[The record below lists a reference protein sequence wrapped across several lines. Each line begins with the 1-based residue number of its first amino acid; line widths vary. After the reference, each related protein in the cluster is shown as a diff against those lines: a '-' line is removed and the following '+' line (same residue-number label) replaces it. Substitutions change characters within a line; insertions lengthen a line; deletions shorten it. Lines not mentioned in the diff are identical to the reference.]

1 MKKRIYKSVC
11 LLLITAIIV
20 SVGSV
25 FALYAVNMINVGEK
39 NVCDKAQYLSR
50 YIDNDKTGISSA
62 ELLKGLSDTDG
73 GARITLIDKDGT
85 VLFDNMTDVSKM
97 ENHGSRR
104 EVVEAIERGIGMD
117 RRISHT
123 LEKSVYYSAVR
134 LSDGRILRVSETHMS
149 LAGMAVSVLVELLI
163 IIAVM
168 CTAAIWMASRLSR
181 NIMEPINEI
190 DINHIGDTSA
200 YKELQPFLERIK
212 KDNEERDKTERI
224 RREFSAN
231 VSHEL
236 RTPLTTISGYAQ
248 MINNGMARPEDV
260 RMFGEKIEKE
270 SERLILLVNDIIN
283 LSRLDET
290 DSIASPERINLHDIA
305 RQVISDLTKAAE
317 EKNVVM
323 YLNGYDAEIFANR
336 TMLYEMIYN
345 VTDNAVKYNRD
356 GGTVTITTS
365 PGSRGAQIV
374 VSDTGIGIA
383 KEEQSRIFERFYRVD
398 KSHSRKIGGTGLG
411 LSIVK
416 HAAIAHNAEIDL
428 ESEPGKGTAIRI
440 IFPDKNMP
448 QSGRTEDYNV

>member
-1 MKKRIYKSVC
+1 MKKRIYKNVC
-11 LLLITAIIV
+11 WLLITAIVI

-25 FALYAVNMINVGEK
+25 FALYAVNMINAGER
-39 NVCDKAQYLSR
+39 NVYDKAQYLVR
-50 YIDNDKTGISSA
+50 YINNAKTGLSSA
-62 ELLKGLSDTDG
+62 EMLDALSETDSDV
-73 GARITLIDKDGT
+73 RITLIDRDGT
-85 VLFDNMTDVSKM
+85 VLFDNMSDASKM

-104 EVVEAIERGIGMD
+104 EVIEAIESGTGRD
-117 RRISHT
+117 RRVSQT
-123 LEKSVYYSAVR
+123 LEKSVYYCAVK

-149 LAGMAVSVLVELLI
+149 LAGMAVSVLVELFI

-168 CTAAIWMASRLSR
+168 CTDAIWMASRLSR

-190 DINHIGDTSA
+190 DINHIGDTAA
-200 YKELQPFLERIK
+200 YKELQPFFERIK

-290 DSIASPERINLHDIA
+290 DSIAAPEQINLRDIA

-323 YLNGYDAEIFANR
+323 YLNGCDAEVLANR

-356 GGTVTITTS
+356 GGSVTITTS
-365 PGSRGAQIV
+365 SSSGGAQIV

-416 HAAIAHNAEIDL
+416 HAAMAHNAEINL
-428 ESEPGKGTAIRI
+428 ESEPGKGTAIKI
-440 IFPDKNMP
+440 IFPNQKMPLCGSMEDKN
-448 QSGRTEDYNV
+448 V